1 MNYQRRYIERLA
13 ETIRSILT
21 RSKKPSFK
29 NVWARALI
37 PEEFTKVHVS
47 KFLKVCCEANV
58 AEALGLLYANGR
70 IKRVR
75 PGCRAFGPAV
85 YRRA

>member
-47 KFLKVCCEANV
+47 KFLKVCEANV
-58 AEALGLLYANGR
+58 AEALGLLWAAR
-70 IKRVR
+70 KIKRVR